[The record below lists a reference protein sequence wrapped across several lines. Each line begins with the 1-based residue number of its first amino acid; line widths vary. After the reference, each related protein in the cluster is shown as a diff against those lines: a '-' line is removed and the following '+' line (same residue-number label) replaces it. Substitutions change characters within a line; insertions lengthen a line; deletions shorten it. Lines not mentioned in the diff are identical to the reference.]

1 MISMLKTKR
10 LLLKLLAIF
19 GIVLILNIV
28 NRLESRQPEEEIR
41 ESIAGVSVYNE
52 ERQLKDLLIFDYKTD
67 RQFILTYT
75 FQSYG
80 SEGEIIC
87 YYQKYLEDT
96 GWKFIKKS
104 DNIDYSNNKKLKEL
118 VKLISDRGYEL
129 DYNIAGLFKED
140 CGEVYISGYLAELIK
155 KYNVKVVLGSDSHSS
170 KFIDKYKINI

>member
-104 DNIDYSNNKKLKEL
+104 DNIDYSNNKKIGEL
-118 VKLISDRGYEL
+118 FHFQKGKYEL
-129 DYNIAGLFKED
+129 NFCFNIQDLNYYRQSH
-140 CGEVYISGYLAELIK
+140 GEEPL
-155 KYNVKVVLGSDSHSS
+155 KYSVTIFPKL
-170 KFIDKYKINI
+170 

>member
-104 DNIDYSNNKKLKEL
+104 DNIDYSNNKKIGEL
-118 VKLISDRGYEL
+118 FHFQKGKYEL
-129 DYNIAGLFKED
+129 NFCFNIQDLNYYREGH
-140 CGEVYISGYLAELIK
+140 GEEPL
-155 KYNVKVVLGSDSHSS
+155 KYSVTIFPKL
-170 KFIDKYKINI
+170 

>member
-1 MISMLKTKR
+1 MLKTKR

-75 FQSYG
+75 FPVLNSGLGAAGTFWLYG
-80 SEGEIIC
+80 IIC
-87 YYQKYLEDT
+87 LAGGIFVVFCLPETKGKSLE
-96 GWKFIKKS
+96 
-104 DNIDYSNNKKLKEL
+104 EL
-118 VKLISDRGYEL
+118 EK
-129 DYNIAGLFKED
+129 
-140 CGEVYISGYLAELIK
+140 ELIK
-155 KYNVKVVLGSDSHSS
+155 
-170 KFIDKYKINI
+170 

>member
-104 DNIDYSNNKKLKEL
+104 DNIDYSNNKKIGEL
-118 VKLISDRGYEL
+118 FHFQKGKYEL
-129 DYNIAGLFKED
+129 NFCFNIQDSKYYRE
-140 CGEVYISGYLAELIK
+140 CHGEEPL
-155 KYNVKVVLGSDSHSS
+155 KYSVTIFPKL
-170 KFIDKYKINI
+170 

>member
-104 DNIDYSNNKKLKEL
+104 DNIDYSNNKKIGEL
-118 VKLISDRGYEL
+118 FHFQKGKYEL
-129 DYNIAGLFKED
+129 NFCFNIQDLNYYREYH
-140 CGEVYISGYLAELIK
+140 GEEPL
-155 KYNVKVVLGSDSHSS
+155 KYSVTIFPKL
-170 KFIDKYKINI
+170 

>member
-104 DNIDYSNNKKLKEL
+104 DNIDYSNNKKIGEL
-118 VKLISDRGYEL
+118 FHFQKGKYEL
-129 DYNIAGLFKED
+129 NFCFNIQDLNYYIE
-140 CGEVYISGYLAELIK
+140 CHGEEPL
-155 KYNVKVVLGSDSHSS
+155 KYSVTIFPKL
-170 KFIDKYKINI
+170 

>member
-80 SEGEIIC
+80 
-87 YYQKYLEDT
+87 
-96 GWKFIKKS
+96 
-104 DNIDYSNNKKLKEL
+104 
-118 VKLISDRGYEL
+118 
-129 DYNIAGLFKED
+129 
-140 CGEVYISGYLAELIK
+140 
-155 KYNVKVVLGSDSHSS
+155 
-170 KFIDKYKINI
+170 KIGRAHV